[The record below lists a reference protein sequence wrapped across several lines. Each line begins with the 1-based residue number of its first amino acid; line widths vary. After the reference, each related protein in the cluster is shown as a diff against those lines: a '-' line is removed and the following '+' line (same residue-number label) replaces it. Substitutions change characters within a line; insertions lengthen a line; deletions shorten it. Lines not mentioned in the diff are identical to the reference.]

1 MNIKDEFGKSH
12 ITQQSIGSDF
22 WFGRSLLRPLQKC
35 PDYRLGFYQITIY
48 NVINVKVKE
57 NGVTCSL
64 VRAANTIRLQFGPAS
79 LRASSPGGGGGG
91 KKGGPHPV
99 FAPPPS
105 YYDPWESLLAGYGPV
120 EEILM
125 GQPRSQVLYLP
136 VSLSLLRVGEGVSRW
151 VGENPGNEV
160 AQWTLS
166 NDDDNVKKQFS
177 PAA

>member
-1 MNIKDEFGKSH
+1 M
-12 ITQQSIGSDF
+12 
-22 WFGRSLLRPLQKC
+22 
-35 PDYRLGFYQITIY
+35 
-48 NVINVKVKE
+48 
-57 NGVTCSL
+57 TCSL

-91 KKGGPHPV
+91 NKGGPLPV

>member
-1 MNIKDEFGKSH
+1 MSGN
-12 ITQQSIGSDF
+12 
-22 WFGRSLLRPLQKC
+22 
-35 PDYRLGFYQITIY
+35 
-48 NVINVKVKE
+48 
-57 NGVTCSL
+57 
-64 VRAANTIRLQFGPAS
+64 FGPNVNGMVRTRWKFS
-79 LRASSPGGGGGG
+79 GQSGPPPEVGGGGN
-91 KKGGPHPV
+91 KGGPLPV

-151 VGENPGNEV
+151 VGENPGNEI

-177 PAA
+177 PAV

>member
-1 MNIKDEFGKSH
+1 M
-12 ITQQSIGSDF
+12 
-22 WFGRSLLRPLQKC
+22 
-35 PDYRLGFYQITIY
+35 
-48 NVINVKVKE
+48 
-57 NGVTCSL
+57 TCSL

-79 LRASSPGGGGGG
+79 LKASSPVGRGRGGEGN
-91 KKGGPHPV
+91 KGGPLPV

-136 VSLSLLRVGEGVSRW
+136 VSLLLRRVGEGVSRW

-166 NDDDNVKKQFS
+166 NDHDNVKKQFS

>member
-79 LRASSPGGGGGG
+79 LKASSPWVGGGGGG
-91 KKGGPHPV
+91 AKKEVPV
-99 FAPPPS
+99 P
-105 YYDPWESLLAGYGPV
+105 SLL
-120 EEILM
+120 
-125 GQPRSQVLYLP
+125 PRRRTMTPGRACSQAMD
-136 VSLSLLRVGEGVSRW
+136 R
-151 VGENPGNEV
+151 
-160 AQWTLS
+160 
-166 NDDDNVKKQFS
+166 
-177 PAA
+177 